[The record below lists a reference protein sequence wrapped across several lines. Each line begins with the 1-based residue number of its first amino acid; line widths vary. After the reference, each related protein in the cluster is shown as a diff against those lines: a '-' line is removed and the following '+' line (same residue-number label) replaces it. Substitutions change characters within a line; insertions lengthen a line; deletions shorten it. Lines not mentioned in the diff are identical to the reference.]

1 MTRTRCHRC
10 IEEAK
15 VAYSGRLRAAN
26 RWLQKDNSKR
36 PFAKKKKRKGET
48 RRECPPADAQRGRES
63 SKSPTGLTLLC
74 DIFMCKT
81 HAVMASSPQPPLR
94 IFFFLLLLRPLA
106 AQIAHGPLP
115 DGDVHHPRMGW
126 VTDHAKSLAPSVV
139 AGVLSVQGDTRVY
152 LVQDYT
158 KRDWEQHQYMRLDLS
173 AKALEFTLDLSKV
186 PCGCLACVYLVAM
199 KDPDPNGANY
209 W

>member
-1 MTRTRCHRC
+1 MP
-10 IEEAK
+10 A
-15 VAYSGRLRAAN
+15 
-26 RWLQKDNSKR
+26 
-36 PFAKKKKRKGET
+36 
-48 RRECPPADAQRGRES
+48 ADAQRREGELS
-63 SKSPTGLTLLC
+63 EECPTDLTLLC

-81 HAVMASSPQPPLR
+81 FAVMASPPQPPLR
-94 IFFFLLLLRPLA
+94 VFFFLLLLRPLA

-158 KRDWEQHQYMRLDLS
+158 KRDWEQHQVGAARGRAGGGFYTIHVRLRRIASRAHEGFKCRASNLTQR
-173 AKALEFTLDLSKV
+173 A
-186 PCGCLACVYLVAM
+186 
-199 KDPDPNGANY
+199 
-209 W
+209 